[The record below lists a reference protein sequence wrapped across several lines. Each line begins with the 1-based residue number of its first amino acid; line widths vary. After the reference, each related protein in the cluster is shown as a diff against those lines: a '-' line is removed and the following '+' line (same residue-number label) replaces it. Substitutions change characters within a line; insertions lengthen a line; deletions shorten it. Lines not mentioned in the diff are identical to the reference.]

1 MKERSII
8 KYNLIKLLICIVI
21 AVLVF
26 VFREKLIEHLKL
38 FIGSLMIA
46 YALEETIF
54 ILLYHAR
61 HILREDKIYLAFV
74 ELILGIVLLCTDIS
88 IEAVCVIW
96 ATWSILRESYE
107 IKEIACELK
116 HLPPKILSGVE
127 SITVIVF
134 SILLI
139 INPGHHHAMIH
150 LYLLLAELVVTPLT
164 PLLDELLDK
173 KK

>member
-26 VFREKLIEHLKL
+26 VFRENLVDHLKV
-38 FIGSLMIA
+38 FIGCLMIS

-54 ILLYHAR
+54 ALLFHTR
-61 HILREDKIYLAFV
+61 HILHEEKIYLSFV
-74 ELILGIVLLCTDIS
+74 ELILGVVMLCVNLS
-88 IEAVCVIW
+88 VEAVCVIW
-96 ATWSILRESYE
+96 ATWSIIRESYE
-107 IKEIACELK
+107 IKEIACDLK
-116 HLPPKILSGVE
+116 HLLPKIISGVE

-139 INPGHHHAMIH
+139 VNPGHHHAMIH